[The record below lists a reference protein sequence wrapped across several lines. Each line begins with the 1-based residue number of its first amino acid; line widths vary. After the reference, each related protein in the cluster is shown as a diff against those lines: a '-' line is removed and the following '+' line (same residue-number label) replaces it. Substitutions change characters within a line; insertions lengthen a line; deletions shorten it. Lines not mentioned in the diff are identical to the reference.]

1 MTPPVFPPSAPSVP
15 PSSSSP
21 RASAERPHAV
31 TITLPDW
38 IDAVVEWERAYDTDE
53 ARMRL
58 AVALARE
65 NVRRGTGG
73 PFGAAIVEQETGR
86 LVSVGVNSVV
96 RLHNCTLHAE
106 MVAFMLAQARCGTY
120 SLSAPGQPAHVLA
133 TSCDP
138 CAMCL
143 GATLWSG
150 VRRVLCGATR
160 DDAML
165 LNFDEGPVFAASWAY
180 LKRKG
185 LEVRRGLLREEAVE
199 AFALYRE
206 TGGAIYNG

>member
-1 MTPPVFPPSAPSVP
+1 MSDSRETQGAPDA
-15 PSSSSP
+15 SP
-21 RASAERPHAV
+21 TAASPAV
-31 TITLPDW
+31 QITLPDW
-38 IDAVVEWERAYDTDE
+38 IDTVVDWERRYATDE
-53 ARMRL
+53 DKMRL
-58 AVALARE
+58 AIALSCE
-65 NVRRGTGG
+65 NVVRGAGG
-73 PFGAAIVEQETGR
+73 PFGAAIFEEQTGR
-86 LVSVGVNSVV
+86 LVAVGVNSVV
-96 RLHNCTLHAE
+96 RLNNSTLHAE
-106 MVAFMLAQARCGTY
+106 MVAFQFAQARRATF
-120 SLSAPGQPAHVLA
+120 SLSAEGLPAHSLA

-165 LNFDEGPVFAASWAY
+165 LQFDEGPVFASSWAY

-199 AFALYRE
+199 VFELYRR

>member
-1 MTPPVFPPSAPSVP
+1 MSTP
-15 PSSSSP
+15 
-21 RASAERPHAV
+21 RPHPPARAV
-31 TITLPDW
+31 TLSLPDW
-38 IDAVVEWERAYDTDE
+38 IDDVVDWERPYATDE
-53 ARMRL
+53 ERMRL
-58 AVALARE
+58 AIALARE
-65 NVRRGTGG
+65 NVVRGTGG
-73 PFGAAIVEQETGR
+73 PFGAAVVEDATGR

-96 RLHNCTLHAE
+96 RLENSTLHAE
-106 MVAFMLAQARCGTY
+106 MVAFQLAQARVGAF
-120 SLSAPGQPAHVLA
+120 SLAGPTLPVHTLA

-165 LNFDEGPVFAASWAY
+165 LQFDEGPVFASSWNY
-180 LKRKG
+180 LRRKG
-185 LEVRRGLLREEAVE
+185 LEIRRGLLREESAAV
-199 AFALYRE
+199 FALYRE